1 MHSLFLHVE
10 RGVKKWREGVDDGG
24 AKRVLARNH
33 VAREHTPSSLSIANS
48 MASGECINRKA
59 QFNSFIHH
67 LPYQFLREKQASGLA
82 VRTATCGIRGIGP
95 IFKEYAAG
103 APNRDDVEAAFQ
115 ADEIL
120 PRNIFPAGFFRESIS
135 AITRAGHDIGTSER
149 RMADAAFGFD
159 ADDFKLRV
167 GVKGGAE
174 DGNSFPYG
182 VELGTASAANSHDNL
197 FHGAGLTKR
206 NPAGIILSRVGSVSR
221 GQNGRSENPS
231 DRRWN

>member
-1 MHSLFLHVE
+1 MHSLLLYVQ
-10 RGVKKWREGVDDGG
+10 RGVEKWREGVDDGG

-33 VAREHTPSSLSIANS
+33 VAREHSPCSLRIANS
-48 MASGECINRKA
+48 MASGERINCDTE
-59 QFNSFIHH
+59 FNSFIDY

-82 VRTATCGIRGIGP
+82 VRSAPGAVSSIGP
-95 IFKEYAAG
+95 IFKECAAK
-103 APNRDDVEAAFQ
+103 AANRDDVEAAFQ

-120 PRNIFPAGFFRESIS
+120 PRNIFLAGFFREGFG
-135 AITRAGHDIGTSER
+135 AIARAGHDVGTSER